1 MSLALYQGA
10 VLHFTQA
17 RGEQPQLNE
26 LRTAFG
32 KNLPPSAPVTR
43 SSRKACALAAL
54 AAAVASQYFLTRID
68 AT

>member
-1 MSLALYQGA
+1 
-10 VLHFTQA
+10 
-17 RGEQPQLNE
+17 
-26 LRTAFG
+26 
-32 KNLPPSAPVTR
+32 VTR